1 MPPDQPGGLLSHEL
15 ERELDLTNWETVV
28 LFKTNWIVQ
37 PLTNLVQVN
46 LAAPPPI
53 ARAPV
58 RAGSPPKASRG
69 GAAVSTPTSGWSGPL
84 TIEAARTA
92 RPPANNLVE
101 VRLRVRWNG
110 HPAARVHI
118 QNWRIEREDGAII
131 LVGQDPDFKQ
141 QLQAGTYKVEAKV
154 RAEGDNPPA
163 TARGTLSVTTRE
175 AVIEQQLLVKR

>member
-1 MPPDQPGGLLSHEL
+1 M
-15 ERELDLTNWETVV
+15 
-28 LFKTNWIVQ
+28 
-37 PLTNLVQVN
+37 
-46 LAAPPPI
+46 
-53 ARAPV
+53 
-58 RAGSPPKASRG
+58 
-69 GAAVSTPTSGWSGPL
+69 
-84 TIEAARTA
+84 
-92 RPPANNLVE
+92 E